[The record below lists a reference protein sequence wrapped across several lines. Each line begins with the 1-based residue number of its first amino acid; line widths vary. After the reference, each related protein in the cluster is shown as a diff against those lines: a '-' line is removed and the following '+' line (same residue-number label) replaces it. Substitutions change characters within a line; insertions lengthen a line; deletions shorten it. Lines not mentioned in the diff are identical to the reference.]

1 VSARWLDLVDPDREE
16 LLGALPAAVDP
27 EIVELATAPAG
38 ARAPRPLL
46 ESHGAYV
53 FGVAV
58 AVRPQP
64 DRHTFDYQ
72 EVDFVATQ
80 ELLVT
85 VRRSPPDGEPFDP
98 AGVRHGA
105 EHGLAVGELVHRLLD
120 DVVDTYVEAI
130 DTFYAEIEELE
141 DGLDDWSPAR
151 VRERISEL
159 RHQLL
164 LGRKLVSAT
173 RASVRR
179 ILDDRV
185 ELGPREVF
193 PPEVEHRFADTYE
206 TLVRATEELDIAREL
221 VAGVRDHHQS
231 KIAETQGEVA
241 KKLTVIA
248 SLVLVPS
255 LIVGF
260 YGQNFVRAFDEP
272 YWSLGVSCS
281 LIVAST
287 LVQLALF
294 RWRRWI

>member
-1 VSARWLDLVDPDREE
+1 MSARWLDLVDPNREE
-16 LLGALPAAVDP
+16 LLGALPPHVDP
-27 EIVELATAPAG
+27 EVVELATAPAG
-38 ARAPRPLL
+38 ARAPRPVL
-46 ESHGAYV
+46 ESHGNYV

-58 AVRPQP
+58 AADPRPEQ
-64 DRHTFDYQ
+64 HAFDYL
-72 EVDFVATQ
+72 EIDFVATH

-85 VRRSPPDGEPFDP
+85 VRKSPPDGEPFD
-98 AGVRHGA
+98 ATGLTHGV

-120 DVVDTYVEAI
+120 DVVDTHVEAI
-130 DTFYAEIEELE
+130 DAVYAEIEALE
-141 DGLDDWSPAR
+141 DGLDVWPAGR

-164 LGRKLVSAT
+164 MGRKLVSAT
-173 RASVRR
+173 RGSVRR

-185 ELGPREVF
+185 ELGTREVF
-193 PPEVEHRFADTYE
+193 PQEVERRFADTYE
-206 TLVRATEELDIAREL
+206 TLVRAAEELDIAREL

-231 KIAETQGEVA
+231 KIVETQGEVA

-260 YGQNFVRAFDEP
+260 YGQNFVSDFDEP
-272 YWSLGVSCS
+272 FWSLGVSCA